1 MLRAFVS
8 EYRFLDA
15 DLLLSGTTCKNHV
28 WLAQAKTPLATD
40 LGLQSPCSDMPVDGL
55 LRRSL
60 PT

>member
-1 MLRAFVS
+1 
-8 EYRFLDA
+8 
-15 DLLLSGTTCKNHV
+15 
-28 WLAQAKTPLATD
+28 LAQAKTPLATD